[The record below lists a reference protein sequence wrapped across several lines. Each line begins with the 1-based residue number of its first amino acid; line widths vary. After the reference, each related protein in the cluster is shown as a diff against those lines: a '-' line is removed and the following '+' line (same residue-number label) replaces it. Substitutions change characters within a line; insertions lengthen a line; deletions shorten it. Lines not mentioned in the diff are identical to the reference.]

1 MCKDALFS
9 LADAAVVR
17 NSSLPLLLLLKHESC
32 ELPLESRELLL
43 SLLDESLS
51 VNESLESLGSC
62 NQLFLDRE

>member
-9 LADAAVVR
+9 PADAAVIR
-17 NSSLPLLLLLKHESC
+17 NSSLPLLLLKHESC

>member
-17 NSSLPLLLLLKHESC
+17 NSSLPLLKHESC

-51 VNESLESLGSC
+51 VDESLESLGSC

>member
-1 MCKDALFS
+1 MCKDGLFS

-17 NSSLPLLLLLKHESC
+17 NSSLPLLLLKHESC

-62 NQLFLDRE
+62 NQPFLDRE

>member
-17 NSSLPLLLLLKHESC
+17 NSSLPLLLLKHESC

-62 NQLFLDRE
+62 NQQFLDRE

>member
-17 NSSLPLLLLLKHESC
+17 NSSLPLLLLKHESC